1 MRDTLNILLVEDDD
15 VDVEAIIRAFRRHQV
30 AASFTIASNG
40 LDALRILRGESDSE
54 RIGQPYLIL
63 LDINLPQM
71 NGVEF
76 LRALRNDPQLR
87 QSIVFVLTTSNRDED
102 KLAVYHWQ
110 VAGYLLKFETGP
122 DYAGVIKLLNCYRQ
136 MVKFPPQRLAAAA

>member
-1 MRDTLNILLVEDDD
+1 MKDKLNILLIEDDD
-15 VDVEAIIRAFRRHQV
+15 VDVEAIMRAFRRQGV
-30 AASFTIASNG
+30 EASFTVAANG
-40 LDALRILRGESDSE
+40 LDALRILRGEGE
-54 RIGQPYLIL
+54 AGRISQPYLIL

-76 LRALRNDPQLR
+76 LQVLRGDPVLR

-122 DYAGVIKLLNCYRQ
+122 EYSGVIKLLNCYRQ
-136 MVKFPPQRLAAAA
+136 MVQFPPQLQAVS